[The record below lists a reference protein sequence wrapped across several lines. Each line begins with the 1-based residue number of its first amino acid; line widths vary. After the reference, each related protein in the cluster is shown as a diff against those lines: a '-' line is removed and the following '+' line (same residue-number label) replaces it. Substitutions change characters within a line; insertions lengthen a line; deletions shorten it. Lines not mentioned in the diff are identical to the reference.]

1 MSLVV
6 SNLYKKSESRY
17 LIFCRF
23 VFFFLQ
29 ISMVGFY
36 LILLML
42 LCHSFRWRLFS
53 TDKIVI
59 IADTKK
65 KFLLNLSNLEMIF
78 SFHHIWSIL
87 LVLYYMLVFDVCIYM
102 FCLPFMIRRYIWKR
116 YWIRLPFA
124 EVLNFCEQ
132 TKNLVGARI
141 HLFRNGIS
149 CSTNVISDIRTMYVW
164 PT

>member
-1 MSLVV
+1 
-6 SNLYKKSESRY
+6 
-17 LIFCRF
+17 
-23 VFFFLQ
+23 
-29 ISMVGFY
+29 MVGFY

-102 FCLPFMIRRYIWKR
+102 FCLPFMIRRYI
-116 YWIRLPFA
+116 
-124 EVLNFCEQ
+124 
-132 TKNLVGARI
+132 
-141 HLFRNGIS
+141 
-149 CSTNVISDIRTMYVW
+149 
-164 PT
+164 